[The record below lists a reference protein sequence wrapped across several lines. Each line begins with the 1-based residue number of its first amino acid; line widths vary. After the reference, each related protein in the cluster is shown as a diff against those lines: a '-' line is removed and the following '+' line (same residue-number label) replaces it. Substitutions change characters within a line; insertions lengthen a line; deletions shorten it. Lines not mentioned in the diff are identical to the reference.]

1 MARTSAAKST
11 VEDVIN
17 SIVEE
22 DITETI
28 ADTVEK
34 VIEKDKET
42 EKELVK
48 EETLKDDDEIEVVS
62 LVPNV
67 SYKDKTTGDMYE
79 WDEVGHIELMTF
91 GTLKNMWRGYKGY
104 FRNMW
109 LKPNDNRVVNQ
120 FGLTKTFEKHEY
132 LMDGKNY
139 TKKNINAI
147 CDAISDVPNGLKFAI
162 CDKVKNLV
170 ISGELTD
177 VNTIKVLENRLKIDL
192 IGFLD

>member
-48 EETLKDDDEIEVVS
+48 EEPLKDDDEIEVVS